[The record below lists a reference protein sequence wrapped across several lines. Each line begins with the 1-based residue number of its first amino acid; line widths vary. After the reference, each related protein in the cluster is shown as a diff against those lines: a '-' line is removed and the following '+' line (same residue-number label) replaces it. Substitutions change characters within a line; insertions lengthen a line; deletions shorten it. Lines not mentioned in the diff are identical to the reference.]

1 MKSPE
6 GDDQAVSFSV
16 GTDASHLAQKSRCF
30 KVRALDIRF
39 EPRLESA
46 FKEHLQP
53 LIRKRTGYA
62 CLALG
67 LLGVVGVASSFNAE
81 TTRQD
86 LPFTWGKL
94 DARTMYFG
102 TQFFGIGAAFLI
114 AVLSVMPSCCWWL
127 RWLDWELIMTGY
139 GVLFMVCSYMMNY
152 KYVAGLYEDG
162 LKTAPLAFE
171 PGCSCGTQR
180 LLFGLAAAISG
191 ATASLRVRCCLLWML
206 PGSALIAH
214 VGFTF
219 AVGGSNGDDFFLEW
233 PQFLVFCCF
242 NMYGAW
248 QNEGHVRDK
257 WLAQRRIQEQAADFA
272 DQAAVRSSIE
282 LLTGTL
288 SDIVLEINAD
298 MTIMTTGS
306 VMHDS
311 FFGASVGGKN
321 FTELACPED
330 RDRLL
335 ELLQRASRSHVL
347 ESCPMRLVRHRRDF
361 EAQVMAVAVLCKVP
375 LFVVGIREE
384 HNSSK
389 ESALDDD
396 FTHSLEDDNGG
407 KRQAEGLAD
416 GMPQEVHNNQASD
429 LRSQGALSLV
439 ESLATT
445 RTERIFSDL
454 AKVSAWDCGVDP
466 LVQKRLRQVCEL
478 GCTEHW
484 LLSWEELEVPDPA
497 EARVLGKGGF
507 GVVLLAGFH
516 GCQVALKLPTTADGV
531 APARSLPS
539 FANELR
545 MLRRLRHPNIV
556 LFYGAVIQPDLG
568 VVALVSEFVDGTTLQ
583 SAATAIW
590 PTPMA
595 LPERWWILLDISK
608 ALRFMH
614 GQMPEILHGD
624 LKGCN
629 IMVESRPVRAK
640 LLDFGLARLHKKGMQ
655 PLGGTT
661 RWRAPELFW
670 SRGRAATPAAD
681 VFSFGR
687 VAFLTLTGL
696 IPPAPPMKKH
706 ANDPDSLLD
715 GAETL
720 EELWAFTWPATAV
733 SSMKQLCESCC
744 RLNALKR
751 WTMVQVQE
759 EVHREVGT
767 SRSTGTAMG
776 HVPGE
781 PSVEAE
787 SPGDRS
793 TTTPTATATDLVP
806 EFDPRS
812 GVVTAGGAA
821 MVEQLLVLKL

>member
-1 MKSPE
+1 
-6 GDDQAVSFSV
+6 
-16 GTDASHLAQKSRCF
+16 
-30 KVRALDIRF
+30 
-39 EPRLESA
+39 
-46 FKEHLQP
+46 
-53 LIRKRTGYA
+53 
-62 CLALG
+62 
-67 LLGVVGVASSFNAE
+67 
-81 TTRQD
+81 
-86 LPFTWGKL
+86 
-94 DARTMYFG
+94 
-102 TQFFGIGAAFLI
+102 
-114 AVLSVMPSCCWWL
+114 
-127 RWLDWELIMTGY
+127 MTGY
-139 GVLFMVCSYMMNY
+139 GVLFMVCSYMVNY

-162 LKTAPLAFE
+162 LKTAPLAWDSD
-171 PGCSCGTQR
+171 GGCGTQR

-219 AVGGSNGDDFFLEW
+219 AVGGPQGDDLFLEW
-233 PQFLVFCCF
+233 PAFLVFCCF

-257 WLAQRRIQEQAADFA
+257 WLAQRQIQEQAADFA
-272 DQAAVRSSIE
+272 DQAAVRSAIE

-288 SDIVLEINAD
+288 SDIVLEINSD

-306 VMHDS
+306 VMQDS

-321 FTELACPED
+321 FTELTCPVD

-361 EAQVMAVAVLCKVP
+361 EAQVMAVAVQCKVP

-384 HNSSK
+384 HNSTQ
-389 ESALDDD
+389 ESAAGDV
-396 FTHSLEDDNGG
+396 FAYSLEDDHDD

-416 GMPQEVHNNQASD
+416 GMLQGVHNNQASD
-429 LRSQGALSLV
+429 LRSQGALSLG
-439 ESLATT
+439 ESLGTN

-454 AKVSAWDCGVDP
+454 VKVSAWDGGVDP

-516 GCQVALKLPTTADGV
+516 GIQVALKLPTTADGV
-531 APARSLPS
+531 APAKALPS

-545 MLRRLRHPNIV
+545 ILRRLRHPNVV

-583 SAATAIW
+583 SAATSKGQ
-590 PTPMA
+590 PA
-595 LPERWWILLDISK
+595 LGMPERWWILLDISK

-629 IMVESRPVRAK
+629 IMVEYHPVRAK
-640 LLDFGLARLHKKGMQ
+640 LLDFGLARLHKKGML

-696 IPPAPPMKKH
+696 IPPAPPIKH
-706 ANDPDSLLD
+706 VNDPNTLLD
-715 GAETL
+715 GAETS
-720 EELWAFTWPATAV
+720 EELWAFAWPATAV

-744 RLNALKR
+744 RLDALTR

-759 EVHREVGT
+759 EVHRQVGT
-767 SRSTGTAMG
+767 SRKCIARPV
-776 HVPGE
+776 HPWYVPEE
-781 PSVEAE
+781 PGVEDE
-787 SPGDRS
+787 TSGDRS
-793 TTTPTATATDLVP
+793 STTATTTATATDLP
-806 EFDPRS
+806 PDLSPRS
-812 GVVTAGGAA
+812 DVVTAGGAA
-821 MVEQLLVLKL
+821 TVKQLFMLKL

>member
-1 MKSPE
+1 
-6 GDDQAVSFSV
+6 
-16 GTDASHLAQKSRCF
+16 
-30 KVRALDIRF
+30 
-39 EPRLESA
+39 
-46 FKEHLQP
+46 
-53 LIRKRTGYA
+53 
-62 CLALG
+62 
-67 LLGVVGVASSFNAE
+67 
-81 TTRQD
+81 
-86 LPFTWGKL
+86 
-94 DARTMYFG
+94 MYFG
-102 TQFFGIGAAFLI
+102 TQFFGIGAAVLI
-114 AVLSVMPSCCWWL
+114 AMLSVMPSCCWWL

-139 GVLFMVCSYMMNY
+139 GVMFMVCSYMMNY

-162 LKTAPLAFE
+162 LKTAPLGFE

-206 PGSALIAH
+206 PGSALIAL

-219 AVGGSNGDDFFLEW
+219 AVGAPNGEDYFWEW
-233 PQFLVFCCF
+233 PQFLVLCCF
-242 NMYGAW
+242 KLYGAW

-257 WLAQRRIQEQAADFA
+257 WLAQRRIQEQAAYFA

-298 MTIMTTGS
+298 MTIMTPRS

-384 HNSSK
+384 HNTSK
-389 ESALDDD
+389 ESALGDD

-497 EARVLGKGGF
+497 QARVLGKGGF

-516 GCQVALKLPTTADGV
+516 GIQVALKLPTTADGF
-531 APARSLPS
+531 APAKSLPS

-545 MLRRLRHPNIV
+545 ILRRLRHPNVV

-583 SAATAIW
+583 RAATEIW
-590 PTPMA
+590 PSPMP

-670 SRGRAATPAAD
+670 SRGRAGTPAAD

-706 ANDPDSLLD
+706 ANDRDSLLE

-720 EELWAFTWPATAV
+720 EELWAFTWPETAV

-744 RLNALKR
+744 RLTALKR

-759 EVHREVGT
+759 EVHRQVGT

-787 SPGDRS
+787 SGDRS
-793 TTTPTATATDLVP
+793 TTTNN
-806 EFDPRS
+806 S
-812 GVVTAGGAA
+812 NSN
-821 MVEQLLVLKL
+821 